1 MVFTD
6 EKAQSIVLDSAH
18 DLAKEQK
25 LNFGDEI
32 AYQLRVARKKRF
44 NVHEE
49 KRIKEE
55 IDLQTYLNTLIQ
67 LDKEQQLSKLKA
79 ELQDNSLT
87 DEQTAQELKR
97 MIVSTTDQRM
107 ADLNAMFANLDL
119 RRKVFETVSMETN
132 LMFCIRN
139 AKFLTICAEK

>member
-1 MVFTD
+1 MNAV
-6 EKAQSIVLDSAH
+6 ILAH

-32 AYQLRVARKKRF
+32 AYQLRLARKKRF

-67 LDKEQQLSKLKA
+67 MDKEQQLTKLKS
-79 ELQDNSLT
+79 EIQDSMT
-87 DEQTAQELKR
+87 SEETTQELKR
-97 MIVSTTDQRM
+97 MIITTSEQRM
-107 ADLNAMFANLDL
+107 ADLNAMFSALDL
-119 RRKVFETVSMETN
+119 RRKVSDCCNLSATN
-132 LMFCIRN
+132 PNKSFV
-139 AKFLTICAEK
+139 